1 MTQTITLPNSSTG
14 PLDERDPRHG
24 LARATVLAR
33 LVTQRVT
40 PENATMISPCPEW
53 DARSVAGHIIAVLD
67 RLAGFTH
74 GIPAEDLPFLHDL
87 RVDQLETQFDRAAHA
102 LQEAWSSSSV
112 LSQMLVLPFATLPG
126 SVAARFYTS
135 ELLVH
140 TWDLAT
146 AIQVPVQWPDDLILQ
161 ILPGAR
167 AGIPLER
174 GPGIPFGPV
183 PTIPDNAPPIA
194 QLVAWLGRRP

>member
-1 MTQTITLPNSSTG
+1 MTQTVTLPNPPTG

-24 LARATVLAR
+24 LARATMLAR
-33 LVTQRVT
+33 VVTQRVT
-40 PENATMISPCPEW
+40 SQNATAISPCPEW
-53 DARSVAGHIIAVLD
+53 DARAVAGHIIAVLD

-74 GIPAEDLPFLHDL
+74 GIPSADLPFLHDL
-87 RVDQLETQFDRAAHA
+87 RVDQLEPEFDRAAHA
-102 LQEAWSSSSV
+102 LQAAWSSPSI

-126 SVAARFYTS
+126 SVAAGIYTS

-146 AIQVPVQWPDDLILQ
+146 AIDVAVQWPDDLILQ
-161 ILPGAR
+161 ILPGIK
-167 AGIPLER
+167 AGIPFER

-183 PTIPDNAPPIA
+183 PTIPENAAPID
-194 QLVAWLGRRP
+194 QLVAWLGRKP